1 MVQRVCRTALLS
13 LLFSCLALG
22 ALQAESETAPAATTA
37 EPSVLSQA
45 GARRRALI
53 RSRALL
59 AAALAAALG
68 CHRAA
73 PARDPAGP
81 RLEGDRIS
89 YAANA
94 PELAALATIPV
105 MPEAAATASTLRT
118 TGRLAWDEDAT
129 ARVASPV
136 AGRVVR
142 LLADVANGV
151 RRGQALALLASP
163 DLGQAQA
170 DASRAATDLAAAERT
185 LERSRTLYEHGAA
198 PRKDLEA
205 AEADRARSA
214 VESARARA
222 RLGLLVGGNGGSGG
236 VDQRYRL
243 VSPIRGV
250 VVDRALNPGQ
260 EVRPDAQ
267 APLFTI
273 SDPTRL
279 WVYLDLT
286 EKDLGRVKPG
296 MALTLRTAA
305 YPGRVFAG
313 RVEVVGDALDP
324 ATRTVKARGFLAN
337 PERLLKAEM
346 YVDVEVSDPAARP
359 GLEVPTAAIVGD
371 GDRRFVFVE
380 EGRGRFRRQPVT
392 PGPERSGR
400 TQILGGLA
408 QGQRV
413 VTEGSLLLESVLA
426 SRA

>member
-1 MVQRVCRTALLS
+1 MRTKKPPSSPAMLS
-13 LLFSCLALG
+13 
-22 ALQAESETAPAATTA
+22 
-37 EPSVLSQA
+37 
-45 GARRRALI
+45 
-53 RSRALL
+53 
-59 AAALAAALG
+59 AALCLIAAGALG

-94 PELAALATIPV
+94 PELAALAAIPV

-142 LLADVANGV
+142 LLADVADGV
-151 RRGQALALLASP
+151 GRGRTLALLASP

-185 LERSRTLYEHGAA
+185 LERTRTLYEHGAA

-214 VESARARA
+214 VESARAGA
-222 RLGLLVGGNGGSGG
+222 RLGLLGGDAGG

-286 EKDLGRVKPG
+286 EKDLGHVKPG

-392 PGPERSGR
+392 PGPERAGR